1 MGAAGA
7 RPAPGKPGASP
18 APAISFPATTRWL
31 RGRIVDRLRTV
42 SGADWAVIDAPIGE
56 HDIAAVRAALDAL
69 ARDGVVE
76 LDSTHPDL
84 ARLPTA

>member
-1 MGAAGA
+1 M
-7 RPAPGKPGASP
+7 ASP
-18 APAISFPATTRWL
+18 APAIPFPATTRWL